1 MGSRIS
7 KDNENDC
14 INQINNI
21 NENNLDLSNI
31 DRLQIKVL
39 KEMIKEIK
47 EVKEKKSDKIMY
59 RLPVQI
65 CNYSLVLINNI
76 IKKYYQPSFV
86 YDDFCCFFF
95 SYKSSSFL

>member
-7 KDNENDC
+7 KDNENDASADAWRGFRDC

-21 NENNLDLSNI
+21 NENDLDLSNI

-47 EVKEKKSDKIMY
+47 EVKEKKSDKVLY

-65 CNYSLVLINNI
+65 CNYSL
-76 IKKYYQPSFV
+76 F
-86 YDDFCCFFF
+86 
-95 SYKSSSFL
+95 

>member
-14 INQINNI
+14 IDQIKNI
-21 NENNLDLSNI
+21 NENDLDLSSM

-47 EVKEKKSDKIMY
+47 EVKEKKSDKILY
-59 RLPVQI
+59 RLPAI
-65 CNYSLVLINNI
+65 NLCSYSL
-76 IKKYYQPSFV
+76 F
-86 YDDFCCFFF
+86 
-95 SYKSSSFL
+95 